1 MRRGCLV
8 SLLLIGLLQ
17 TSCEGRRKPS
27 ILVIAVDRL
36 PFHLS
41 LCAKDAESENSGFQT
56 LCDESIRFTHALTT
70 STMSVPALASVLTG
84 TYPVKNGV
92 RQNGGPGLSPR
103 FRTVAEAAL
112 RRGFRS
118 AFFSGGAPVWRRS
131 GLHQGFEIFDDNVNF
146 PSGRLF
152 RSFAETKNIFETWL
166 RQEVEEKSFLSVI
179 YAPDLDFPDT
189 VTETPTGEIR
199 NLSYESQFEELDES
213 LYELF
218 RFLKK
223 RDRWNDTA
231 ILVVGLNGREISP
244 RPREVEPVLLNS
256 ENTQVSLFIKP
267 AIKARDEAIHWT
279 IDRNVSL
286 ADLGKTLFA
295 LVSDSLPAKDDSA
308 FPVFSL
314 VTGLTS
320 AQPDWPEDR
329 PLLTESA
336 WTSWHGL
343 GPIRAAV
350 LKNFELMI
358 YDEKPMIYNTLT
370 DRMEM
375 AGLRGRK
382 LDVDVT
388 EKLRLVGFQPWP
400 GLPHSASL
408 LFQIPTLNWLTQARS
423 PAWHRQ
429 LVKLSQNSNA
439 DERILRWT
447 AQSCLEQKDW
457 ITLERIATGPQHLL
471 WKQIA
476 QRNLGKKVV
485 IDDVCLSLLAKKD
498 ALPGDLKVCP
508 DETFLSL
515 LHWVR
520 ADLKG
525 DGRDLARRRF
535 LKAWENAQQ
544 DLRILKANAG
554 LGLLWLPAS
563 AEDALPSRTSLA
575 LSLGELRRFVP

>member
-8 SLLLIGLLQ
+8 CLLLIGLLQ

-27 ILVIAVDRL
+27 ILIIAVDRL

-41 LCAKDAESENSGFQT
+41 LCAKDAESETSGFQT

-70 STMSVPALASVLTG
+70 STMSVPALASVLSG
-84 TYPVKNGV
+84 TYPIKNGV
-92 RQNGGPGLSPR
+92 RHNGGPGLSPR
-103 FRTVAEAAL
+103 YKTVAESAL
-112 RRGFRS
+112 RHGYRS
-118 AFFSGGAPVWRRS
+118 AFFSGGAPMWRRS

-146 PSGRLF
+146 PSGKLF
-152 RSFAETKNIFETWL
+152 RPFGETKNIFESWL
-166 RQEVEEKSFLSVI
+166 RQEADEKSFISVI
-179 YAPDLDFPDT
+179 YAPDLNFPDT

-213 LYELF
+213 LDELF
-218 RFLKK
+218 KFLKK
-223 RDRWNDTA
+223 RDRWNDTV
-231 ILVVGLNGREISP
+231 IMVVGLNGREISP
-244 RPREVEPVLLNS
+244 RSHEVEPVLLNS

-295 LVSDSLPAKDDSA
+295 LLGDEAPAKDESA
-308 FPVFSL
+308 FPLYSL
-314 VTGLTS
+314 VAGLKS

-336 WTSWHGL
+336 WTLWHGA
-343 GPIRAAV
+343 GPARAAV
-350 LKNFELMI
+350 LRNFELMI
-358 YDEKPMIYNTLT
+358 FDEKPMLYNTLT

-375 AGLRGRK
+375 VGLRGRAM
-382 LDVDVT
+382 DPEVAT
-388 EKLRLVGFQPWP
+388 KLRSVGYQPWP
-400 GLPHSASL
+400 GLPNSVSL

-429 LVKLSQNSNA
+429 LVKLSQSPEA

-457 ITLERIATGPQHLL
+457 ATLEKISKGTPHIL
-471 WKQIA
+471 WRQIA
-476 QRNLGKKVV
+476 ERNLGKKTSL
-485 IDDVCLSLLAKKD
+485 DDVCLSLLAKKD
-498 ALPGDLKVCP
+498 ASPSDLKVCP

-515 LHWVR
+515 LQWVR

-525 DGRDLARRRF
+525 EGRETARRRF

-554 LGLLWLPAS
+554 LGLLWLPAT
-563 AEDALPSRTSLA
+563 AEEALPSRTSLA

>member
-41 LCAKDAESENSGFQT
+41 LCAKDTESEASGFQT

-70 STMSVPALASVLTG
+70 STMSVPALASVLSG

-103 FRTVAEAAL
+103 FKTFAESAL
-112 RRGFRS
+112 RRGYRS

-146 PSGRLF
+146 SSGRLF
-152 RSFAETKNIFETWL
+152 RSFADTKNIFESWI
-166 RQEVEEKSFLSVI
+166 RQEVDEKAFVSVI
-179 YAPDLDFPDT
+179 YAPDLNFPDT
-189 VTETPTGEIR
+189 VTETPAGETR
-199 NLSYESQFEELDES
+199 NLSYESQFEELDEG
-213 LYELF
+213 LDEVF
-218 RFLKK
+218 NFLKK
-223 RDRWNDTA
+223 RDRWNDT
-231 ILVVGLNGREISP
+231 IVVVVGLNGREISP
-244 RPREVEPVLLNS
+244 RAHEVEPVLLNS

-267 AIKARDEAIHWT
+267 ANKARDEAIHWT

-286 ADLGKTLFA
+286 ADLGKTLLA
-295 LVSDSLPAKDDSA
+295 LIGDPSPDDHESA
-308 FPVFSL
+308 FPVYSL
-314 VTGLTS
+314 VAGLTS

-336 WTSWHGL
+336 WTSWHNL
-343 GPIRAAV
+343 GPVRAAV
-350 LKNFELMI
+350 LKNFELNI
-358 YDEKPMIYNTLT
+358 YDEKPMIFNTLT

-375 AGLRGRK
+375 AGLRGKTLDSEITNK
-382 LDVDVT
+382 LKT
-388 EKLRLVGFQPWP
+388 VGYQPWP
-400 GLPHSASL
+400 GLPNSAAL
-408 LFQIPTLNWLTQARS
+408 LFKIPTLNWLTQARS

-429 LVKLSQNSNA
+429 LIKLSQDPDT

-457 ITLERIATGPQHLL
+457 VTLEKISKGPRHLL
-471 WKQIA
+471 WRQIA
-476 QRNLGKKVV
+476 ERNLGKKNV
-485 IDDVCLSLLAKKD
+485 IEDPCLGLLAKKE
-498 ALPGDLKVCP
+498 ALPADLKICP
-508 DETFLSL
+508 DETFVTL
-515 LHWVR
+515 LQWVR

-525 DGRDLARRRF
+525 EGREAARRKF

-554 LGLLWLPAS
+554 LGLLWLSSS
-563 AEDALPSRTSLA
+563 AEEGLPTRTSLA
-575 LSLGELRRFVP
+575 LSLSELKRFAP